1 MLNSMS
7 IIGVAGSSVL
17 VEYQICH
24 DLYVIGI
31 IIGSYSDVYITENQI
46 REVFK
51 HKLASYMCL
60 ESAELKALEKIVTP
74 YL

>member
-1 MLNSMS
+1 MINTMS

-31 IIGSYSDVYITENQI
+31 IIGSYSDVYVTENQI
-46 REVFK
+46 REEFK
-51 HKLASYMCL
+51 HILASYMCL
-60 ESAELKALEKIVTP
+60 ELDRLRSSR
-74 YL
+74 